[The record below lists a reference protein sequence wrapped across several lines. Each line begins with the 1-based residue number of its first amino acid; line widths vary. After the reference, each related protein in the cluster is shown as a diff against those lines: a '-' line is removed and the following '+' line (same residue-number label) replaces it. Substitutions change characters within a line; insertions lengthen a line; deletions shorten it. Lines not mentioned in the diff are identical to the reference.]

1 MGYMSLM
8 ISQCYP
14 VGFGYILYCCRMRLT
29 LLIRFWCAIQV
40 GKKFLHCLEG
50 SVKWYCQMVQ
60 YIIRLYFSKSDIEI
74 SGGSGKKNW
83 TDREKDCA

>member
-14 VGFGYILYCCRMRLT
+14 VGFGYILYICRMRKT

-40 GKKFLHCLEG
+40 GKKFPHWLEG
-50 SVKWYCQMVQ
+50 SVKWYGTHVPTAHNMVVSAYEFALVRMSTQ
-60 YIIRLYFSKSDIEI
+60 VADLTTKS
-74 SGGSGKKNW
+74 
-83 TDREKDCA
+83 R